1 MSKQANT
8 LAIGAF
14 VVGAALLL
22 FSALFYLSG
31 NVFNRNT
38 ENVLMV
44 FDGSVKGLKI
54 GAPLA
59 FKGVQIGEVTDFDV
73 IVDLDT
79 YDVLTP
85 VEARIY
91 SDRIVRISGG
101 EVVADTDTDIDPG
114 EALIERGLR
123 AQLQVQSLLTGLLYI
138 QMDFHPNRPPRF
150 TEEDLAK
157 YDLPPDMQI
166 IPTIPTDMERLAR
179 SLEEFDF
186 RALTDNIEKTL
197 AGLDRFINDPDF
209 QAMPENI
216 NGTLV
221 AIEQLTARLDTE
233 LEAMGPDLRAL
244 AADSS
249 GTMKTLNQ
257 DMPELSGN
265 AKKSLAELA
274 AALDAAETTLGNVDY
289 LLSEDSA
296 TLYEITKAAREL
308 GAAGRALQS
317 LAETL
322 ETQPESLL
330 KGKSPLGN

>member
-38 ENVLMV
+38 ETVLMV
-44 FDGSVKGLKI
+44 FDGSVKGLKV
-54 GAPLA
+54 GAPVA

-73 IVDLDT
+73 IVDLDS

-91 SDRIVRISGG
+91 NDRIIGIRGG
-101 EVVADTDTDIDPG
+101 DIVEEDEYDPSD
-114 EALIERGLR
+114 ALIARGLR

-138 QMDFHPNRPPRF
+138 QVDFHPNQPPRF
-150 TEEDLAK
+150 TAEDLAK
-157 YDLPPDMQI
+157 YNLSPDVQVL
-166 IPTIPTDMERLAR
+166 PTIPTDMERLAR
-179 SLEEFDF
+179 SLEDFDF

-197 AGLDRFINDPDF
+197 AGLDNFINDPDF
-209 QAMPENI
+209 QSMPESMNA
-216 NGTLV
+216 TLA
-221 AIEQLTARLDTE
+221 AITQLSQRLDGE
-233 LEAMGPDLRAL
+233 LDAMSPNLRAL

-249 GTMKTLNQ
+249 EAMATLNH
-257 DMPELSGN
+257 DMPELSAN
-265 AKKSLAELA
+265 AKQSMAELA
-274 AALDAAETTLGNVDY
+274 KALSAAEATLGNVDY
-289 LLSEDSA
+289 LISEDSA
-296 TLYEITKAAREL
+296 TLYEITKAAKEL

>member
-1 MSKQANT
+1 MSKSTNT

-14 VVGAALLL
+14 VVGAFLIL

-38 ENVLMV
+38 EMALMV
-44 FDGSVKGLKI
+44 FDGSVKGLKV

-59 FKGVQIGEVTDFDV
+59 FKGVQIGEVTNFDV
-73 IVDLDT
+73 IVDLET

-91 SDRIVRISGG
+91 TDRVKGVRAG
-101 EVVADTDTDIDPG
+101 ELVDDDDFDASA
-114 EALIERGLR
+114 ALIERGLR

-138 QMDFHPNRPPRF
+138 QLDFHPNQPARY
-150 TEEDLAK
+150 TAEDLSK
-157 YDLPPDMQI
+157 YDLPTDVQI
-166 IPTIPTDMERLAR
+166 VPTIPTDLERLAR

-197 AGLDRFINDPDF
+197 AGIDRFVNDPDF
-209 QAMPENI
+209 QGMPENI
-216 NGTLV
+216 NGTLA
-221 AIEQLTARLDTE
+221 AIEQLSSRLDGE
-233 LEAMGPDLRAL
+233 LAAIGPDLRSL
-244 AADSS
+244 AANSS
-249 GTMKTLNQ
+249 GAMKTLNQ
-257 DMPELSGN
+257 DMPELSAN
-265 AKKSLAELA
+265 AKQSLAELA

-308 GAAGRALQS
+308 GAAGRAMQS

>member
-8 LAIGAF
+8 VAIGAF
-14 VVGAALLL
+14 VVGAFLIL
-22 FSALFYLSG
+22 FSAVFYLSG

-38 ENVLMV
+38 EQALMV

-54 GAPLA
+54 GAPVA

-85 VEARIY
+85 VEVRVY
-91 SDRIVRISGG
+91 SDRIVRVSGG
-101 EVVADTDTDIDPG
+101 EVVTKTDRDVTD
-114 EALIERGLR
+114 ALIERGLR

-138 QMDFHPNRPPRF
+138 QLDFHPNTQPRF
-150 TEEDLAK
+150 TEQDLEK
-157 YDLPPDMQI
+157 YDLPLELGI
-166 IPTIPTDMERLAR
+166 IPTIPTDLERLAR
-179 SLEEFDF
+179 GLQEIDF
-186 RALTDNIEKTL
+186 RALADNVQTTL
-197 AGLDRFINDPDF
+197 NGLDRFINDPDF
-209 QAMPENI
+209 QDIPENL
-216 NGTLV
+216 NATLA
-221 AIEQLTARLDTE
+221 AIEELSSRLDSE
-233 LEAMGPDLRAL
+233 LEAMGPDLNAL
-244 AADSS
+244 VADTS

-296 TLYEITKAAREL
+296 TLYEITKAAKEL
-308 GAAGRALQS
+308 GAAGRAMQS